1 MEIRY
6 DASQPWHVLQ
16 VQGGKEEY
24 VKKFLSE
31 NFTGVIPFLPKRI
44 LLERR
49 RGKMERIVKPLFPG
63 YLFFTGHFT
72 HENLTLLHKA
82 TFFKKILYNESC
94 EFARIPHREMEFLFS
109 LTGGSDFVDISDAA
123 FDEND
128 RIRVISGPLK
138 EMEFSITKVD
148 RRRQRVT
155 AVIEFFNEFREITL
169 SYDVIEKS

>member
-1 MEIRY
+1 METKY
-6 DASQPWHVLQ
+6 TPYLPWHVLQ
-16 VQGGKEEY
+16 VQSGKEEY
-24 VKKFLSE
+24 VKNFLSK
-31 NFTGVIPFLPKRI
+31 NFSGITPFLPKRI

-49 RGKMERIVKPLFPG
+49 RGRMERTVKPLFPG
-63 YLFFTGHFT
+63 YLFFTGSFT
-72 HENLTLLHKA
+72 PEELILMHKA
-82 TFFKKILYNESC
+82 AFFKRFLQNERGEYAVVSQ
-94 EFARIPHREMEFLFS
+94 REMDFLFT

-155 AVIEFFNEFREITL
+155 AIIEFFNEFREITL
-169 SYDVIEKS
+169 SYDVIEKC